1 MTLPTHLFVTSQDGA
16 LFDCRVADWHRKAP
30 LRAVF
35 SRHYRTIETVAEFK
49 ACLRAGKSTDLG
61 GYPLFFL
68 CHDGESLS
76 FEAARE
82 NVKTIMDSIANRHS
96 DGWRVVGCDVNYED
110 SEMVCAHTGKRIP
123 SAYGDDD
130 DATAPA

>member
-1 MTLPTHLFVTSQDGA
+1 MTLPTHLFVSSTDGGLYDTRLA
-16 LFDCRVADWHRKAP
+16 NWSAAP
-30 LRAVF
+30 ALRAQYVYH
-35 SRHYRTIETVAEFK
+35 RHVIETVAEFK
-49 ACLRAGKSTDLG
+49 ACLRAGASTDVG
-61 GYPLFFL
+61 GYPLYFVAR
-68 CHDGESLS
+68 DGESIS

-96 DGWRVVGCDVNYED
+96 DGWRIVGCAVNYED